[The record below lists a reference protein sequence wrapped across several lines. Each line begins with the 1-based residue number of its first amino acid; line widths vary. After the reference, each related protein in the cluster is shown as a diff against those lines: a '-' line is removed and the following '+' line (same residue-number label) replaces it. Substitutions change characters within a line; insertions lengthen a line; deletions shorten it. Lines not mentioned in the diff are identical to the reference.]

1 MYLVSLV
8 GHRQQDKFSSMTVLP
23 FFLVTL
29 LTRTNFLSLQSFSIR
44 NETYKKEKSTF
55 ETMELKIAIKSRN

>member
-8 GHRQQDKFSSMTVLP
+8 GYRQQQYKFSSMTVLP

-29 LTRTNFLSLQSFSIR
+29 LTKTNFLSLESFSIR

-55 ETMELKIAIKSRN
+55 ETMELKIAIKS